1 MAEAKELARL
11 WSGKYLANTCRE
23 YFLTY

>member
-11 WSGKYLANTCRE
+11 WSGKYLAHTRV
-23 YFLTY
+23 TY